1 MNSSFGGL
9 LDKGLHAKAAV
20 QKNFNAIYAIWAGRI
35 TPQMKFQHG
44 NKFSIKE
51 FSGSVSDLN
60 QLVTN

>member
-1 MNSSFGGL
+1 VNSSVGGL
-9 LDKGLHAKAAV
+9 LDKGLHAKAAM
-20 QKNFNAIYAIWAGRI
+20 KKTFNAVHAKCGVCV